1 MVAITI
7 KPAKENSKTRKF
19 KRTGEFFAAKDA
31 NRVLASRIEA
41 AFTKLSEGCTS
52 RIYKATMPIPIR
64 SKEQPSVDNICLAQV
79 AMFSAGY
86 RSDKYEHPYHVI
98 KG

>member
-52 RIYKATMPIPIR
+52 RVYKATMPIQIR
-64 SKEQPSVDNICLAQV
+64 SSEQPSADNICLPEV
-79 AMFSAGY
+79 AKFAAGH
-86 RSDKYEHPYHVI
+86 RTSRKEAVHII
-98 KG
+98 K